1 MEARSQRR
9 MMENK
14 PQTEKTMRVARL
26 RNKLSWKQA
35 QLDNYDGVSPVNN
48 CSNEEEEAE

>member
-26 RNKLSWKQA
+26 EEDFVRNKQQRFKCHL
-35 QLDNYDGVSPVNN
+35 
-48 CSNEEEEAE
+48 

>member
-1 MEARSQRR
+1 MEASSQRR

-26 RNKLSWKQA
+26 QNTLVGNSLSMI
-35 QLDNYDGVSPVNN
+35 VSYL
-48 CSNEEEEAE
+48 